1 MRTPSIILFLLLYST
16 SVCQC
21 TAGDL
26 LVTISEKTTHITGP
40 LKADGYPDYLA
51 ALNARFRTESSPQ
64 NNLALGIW
72 ETVGPT
78 EIPVELR
85 PLLFEALGV
94 DGIPVEG
101 DYLVGLGTYQKQQ
114 LGEFDASKTT
124 GDEYAAKS
132 RQYED
137 AYSFVVGNNWTKQS
151 HPLVFQW
158 WEQNHSHIEAL
169 VQITA
174 THDQYYHPYVLPP
187 GSGDGD
193 KEPGSPVLI
202 SILLPGCLQAR
213 EAARTLSIDAHYHL
227 GQGDIDAA
235 IRSAIATHRIGRLT
249 ARGGTVI
256 EGLVGIAIGSIAS
269 SIDRHILT
277 ADGLNAKQLEN
288 HLAQLRSLPSMPSM
302 IDKVNLAERYMFLD
316 ATIHIAK
323 NGASSLGF
331 PTGKTEKSITGN
343 LRDAIS
349 SSIVDW
355 DYVLRKGNYWYDEI
369 YRVGTIENIPER
381 AQEHAEL
388 VKRFE
393 AIRKQ
398 SSDPISLAKEILLS
412 GKSLPEITSEQVTNI
427 LISLMMPAFSRISDA
442 ENRYLMGN
450 EISQLGIAL
459 ELHYLRNNSY
469 PSNLKALI
477 GPNLKDVP
485 TDRFNEGGLIYKS
498 TGRGYLLYSFGLDG
512 QDDQGQTR
520 EDDPAADDLAL
531 KRQH

>member
-1 MRTPSIILFLLLYST
+1 MRTSGVIFVLLLLPT
-16 SVCQC
+16 AVCQC

-26 LVTISEKTTHITGP
+26 LVTISEKTTHITAP

-51 ALNARFRTESSPQ
+51 ALNAKVRSETTPQ
-64 NNLALGIW
+64 NNLALGLW
-72 ETVGPT
+72 ETFGPSG
-78 EIPVELR
+78 IPVELR
-85 PLLFEALGV
+85 PFLFEAIGV
-94 DGIPVEG
+94 DEIPVEG
-101 DYLVGLGTYQKQQ
+101 DYLVDLGTYQNQQ
-114 LGEFDASKTT
+114 LGQFDASKTT
-124 GDEYAAKS
+124 NDEYAAKS
-132 RQYED
+132 RQFEE
-137 AYSFVVGNNWTKQS
+137 AYSFVVGNHWTKQS

-158 WEQNHSHIEAL
+158 WEQNHNHIEAL

-174 THDQYYHPYVLPP
+174 THDQYYHPYVLPS

-202 SILLPGCLQAR
+202 SILLPGALQAR

-227 GQGDIDAA
+227 GQGNIDAA

-277 ADGLNAKQLEN
+277 ADGLNPKQLEN

-302 IDKVNLAERYMFLD
+302 IDKVNLAERYTFLD
-316 ATIHIAK
+316 AAIHVAK
-323 NGASSLGF
+323 NGASSLDLS
-331 PTGKTEKSITGN
+331 TGKTANSITRN
-343 LRDAIS
+343 LRNTIS
-349 SSIVDW
+349 SRIVDW
-355 DYVLRKGNYWYDEI
+355 DYVLSKGNYWYDEI

-381 AQEHAEL
+381 TERHAEL

-442 ENRYLMGN
+442 ENRYLMEN

-459 ELHYLRNNSY
+459 ELHYLKNNSY
-469 PSNLKALI
+469 PSNLKALT

-485 TDRFNEGGLIYKS
+485 NDRFNEGGLTYKS
-498 TGRGYLLYSFGLDG
+498 TATGYQLYSFGLNR
-512 QDDQGQTR
+512 QDDRGQTR
-520 EDDPAADDLAL
+520 EDDPDADDLAL